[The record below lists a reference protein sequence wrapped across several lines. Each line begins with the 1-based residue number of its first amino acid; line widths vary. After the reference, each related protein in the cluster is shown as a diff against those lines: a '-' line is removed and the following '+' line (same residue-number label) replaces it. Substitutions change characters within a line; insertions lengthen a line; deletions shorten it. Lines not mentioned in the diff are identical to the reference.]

1 MFDPGQALVALM
13 YALPLLIPAIVGIT
27 LGAIHMQRVRKAALL
42 VIIASV
48 LLFLEG
54 GYNVVSQVFI
64 IPLVGDALSWEVFG
78 AINGGVYAILTL
90 SATILLISAAFVG
103 RGQGQSAPGGN
114 TDQDSG
120 AGLSHVPPQLAQAP
134 NHRGA
139 LVLTLGLISLL
150 VFQPLGI
157 APWVIGVQDLRAMRE
172 GRMDP
177 EGRGTTMAGMIL
189 GIIAIVLFV
198 LTLIAVGFFITAL
211 LNSNWSY

>member
-1 MFDPGQALVALM
+1 MSDPGQALVALM
-13 YALPLLIPAIVGIT
+13 YALPLLIPAIIGVV
-27 LGAIHMQRVRKAALL
+27 LGAINMQRARKAAVL

-54 GYNVVSQVFI
+54 GYNVVSQLFI
-64 IPLVGDALSWEVFG
+64 MPLISGAESWEVFG

-103 RGQGQSAPGGN
+103 REKSQTAAAY
-114 TDQDSG
+114 QDAD

-177 EGRGTTMAGMIL
+177 EGRSTTLAGMVL

-198 LTLIAVGFFITAL
+198 LGLIAIGFFIAAL
-211 LNSNWSY
+211 ANTNWSY

>member
-1 MFDPGQALVALM
+1 MSDPAQALVALM
-13 YALPLLIPAIVGIT
+13 YALPLLIPAIIGIV
-27 LGAIHMQRVRKAALL
+27 LGAINMQRARKAAVL

-54 GYNVVSQVFI
+54 GYNVISQVFI

-103 RGQGQSAPGGN
+103 RDKTQTTAGGDAYQN
-114 TDQDSG
+114 AD
-120 AGLSHVPPQLAQAP
+120 AGLSHAPPQYAQAP

-177 EGRGTTMAGMIL
+177 EGRGTTLAGMIL

-198 LTLIAVGFFITAL
+198 LSLIAIGFFITAL
-211 LNSNWSY
+211 ANTNWSY

>member
-1 MFDPGQALVALM
+1 MFDPGQALISLM
-13 YALPLLIPAIVGIT
+13 YALPLLIPSVVGVI
-27 LGAIHMQRVRKAALL
+27 LGAIHMQRARKASTL

-54 GYNVVSQVFI
+54 GYNVVSQIFI
-64 IPLVGDALSWEVFG
+64 IPLVGDALSWEVYG
-78 AINGGVYAILTL
+78 AINGGVYALLTL
-90 SATILLISAAFVG
+90 SATLLLISAAFVG
-103 RGQGQSAPGGN
+103 REKNPAATDGN
-114 TDQDSG
+114 THQDAG
-120 AGLSHVPPQLAQAP
+120 AGLSHEPPQLAQAP

-189 GIIAIVLFV
+189 GIIAIILFV
-198 LTLIAVGFFITAL
+198 LTLIAVGFFIAAL
-211 LNSNWSY
+211 ANTNWSY